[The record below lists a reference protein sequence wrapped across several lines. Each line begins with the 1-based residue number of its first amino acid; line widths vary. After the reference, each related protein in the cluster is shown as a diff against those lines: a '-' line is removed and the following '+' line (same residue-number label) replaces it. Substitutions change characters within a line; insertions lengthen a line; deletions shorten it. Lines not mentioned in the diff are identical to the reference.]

1 MRTLLRPYLSLLI
14 LLPDDG
20 EKNYHELESMVQQI
34 NETEVA
40 PQDRLSDS
48 VYHYDSQERIF
59 EKAERFN
66 ERMQEKKAEKE
77 RPKEKGSLKARLDE
91 KKKEATM
98 IGAENKSSNR
108 VLNAEL

>member
-1 MRTLLRPYLSLLI
+1 MRMPLRPYLSLLI

-66 ERMQEKKAEKE
+66 ERMQETKAEKE
-77 RPKEKGSLKARLDE
+77 RP
-91 KKKEATM
+91 
-98 IGAENKSSNR
+98 N
-108 VLNAEL
+108 